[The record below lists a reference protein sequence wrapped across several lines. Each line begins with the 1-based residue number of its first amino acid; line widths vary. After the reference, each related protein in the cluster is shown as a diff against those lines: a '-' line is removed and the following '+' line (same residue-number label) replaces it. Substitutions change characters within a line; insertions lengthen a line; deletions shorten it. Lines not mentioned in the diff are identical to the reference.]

1 MKKHIPLIE
10 YHLTNHCNLNCKGCA
25 HFAPI
30 AEPWFA
36 NINEYKNDMEELS
49 SKVVVDELILFGGEP
64 LLHPNISEFLI
75 ESRKMLPNTKISVLT
90 NGLLVLER
98 ISELKDVFVQ
108 NDVWL
113 DITCYPIDVKY
124 QFMLKLLKAFRV
136 KYRIYNDL
144 EPIKTLRKHTL
155 SHERKE
161 NKWDCLMIRSK
172 SVQLKKGKLYICPLQ
187 AYIDIFNKFFNEDF
201 AVDDECILDLYKA
214 TDEEIVNMYF
224 RKNSFCEYCREPIE
238 KNKYSTSKKEKREW
252 T

>member
-36 NINEYKNDMEELS
+36 NINEYKKDMEELI

-75 ESRKMLPNTKISVLT
+75 ESRKMLPNAKISVLT

-172 SVQLKKGKLYICPLQ
+172 SVQLKNGKLYICPLQ

>member
-25 HFAPI
+25 HFSPI

-172 SVQLKKGKLYICPLQ
+172 SVQLKNGKLYICPLQ

>member
-36 NINEYKNDMEELS
+36 DINKYKNDMEELS
-49 SKVVVDELILFGGEP
+49 SKVIVDELILFGGEP

-75 ESRKMLPNTKISVLT
+75 ESRKILPNTKISVLT

-108 NDVWL
+108 NDILL
-113 DITCYPIDVKY
+113 DVTCYPIDVKY
-124 QFMLKLLKAFRV
+124 QFMLKLLKAFGV
-136 KYRIYNDL
+136 KYRVYNDL

-155 SHERKE
+155 SHEKKE
-161 NKWDCLMIRSK
+161 NEWDCLMIRSK
-172 SVQLKKGKLYICPLQ
+172 SVQLKDGKLYICPLQ

-214 TDEEIVNMYF
+214 TDEEIFNMYF
-224 RKNSFCEYCREPIE
+224 HKNSFCEYCREPIE
-238 KNKYSTSKKEKREW
+238 KNKYSTSKKEKSEW

>member
-36 NINEYKNDMEELS
+36 DINKYKNDMEELT

-64 LLHPNISEFLI
+64 LLHPNISEFLV

-108 NDVWL
+108 NDILL
-113 DITCYPIDVKY
+113 DVTCYPIDVKY
-124 QFMLKLLKAFRV
+124 QFMLKLLKAFGVR
-136 KYRIYNDL
+136 YRIYNDL

-155 SHERKE
+155 SHEKKE
-161 NKWDCLMIRSK
+161 NEWDCLMIRSK
-172 SVQLKKGKLYICPLQ
+172 SVQLKDGKLYICPLQ

-201 AVDDECILDLYKA
+201 TVNDECILDLYKA

-238 KNKYSTSKKEKREW
+238 KNKYSTSKKEKSEW

>member
-108 NDVWL
+108 NDVWF

-172 SVQLKKGKLYICPLQ
+172 SVQLKNGKLYICPLQ

>member
-25 HFAPI
+25 HFAPV

-36 NINEYKNDMEELS
+36 NINEYKKDMEELI

-75 ESRKMLPNTKISVLT
+75 ESRKMLPNAKISVLT

-124 QFMLKLLKAFRV
+124 QFMIKLLKAFGI

-144 EPIKTLRKHTL
+144 EPIKTLRKHIL
-155 SHERKE
+155 SHEKKE
-161 NKWDCLMIRSK
+161 NDWDCLMIRSK
-172 SVQLKKGKLYICPLQ
+172 SVQLKDGKLYICPLQ
-187 AYIDIFNKFFNEDF
+187 AYIDIFNKFFNESF
-201 AVDDECILDLYKA
+201 TVDNECILDLYKA

-238 KNKYSTSKKEKREW
+238 KNKYSTSKKEKSEW

>member
-161 NKWDCLMIRSK
+161 NK
-172 SVQLKKGKLYICPLQ
+172 SVQLKNGKLYICPLQ

>member
-161 NKWDCLMIRSK
+161 NEWDCLMIRSK
-172 SVQLKKGKLYICPLQ
+172 SVQLKQGKLYICPLQ

-238 KNKYSTSKKEKREW
+238 KNKYSTSKKEKSEW

>member
-36 NINEYKNDMEELS
+36 DINKYKNDMEELS

-64 LLHPNISEFLI
+64 LLHPNISEFLV
-75 ESRKMLPNTKISVLT
+75 ESRKILPNTKISVLT

-108 NDVWL
+108 NDILL
-113 DITCYPIDVKY
+113 DVTCYPIDVKY
-124 QFMLKLLKAFRV
+124 QFMLKLLKAFGV
-136 KYRIYNDL
+136 KYRVYNDL

-161 NKWDCLMIRSK
+161 NNWDCLMIRSK
-172 SVQLKKGKLYICPLQ
+172 SVQLKDGKLYICPLQ
-187 AYIDIFNKFFNEDF
+187 AYIDIFNKFFNENF
-201 AVDDECILDLYKA
+201 NVNDECILDLYKA
-214 TDEEIVNMYF
+214 TDEEIFNMYF
-224 RKNSFCEYCREPIE
+224 HKNSFCEYCREPIE
-238 KNKYSTSKKEKREW
+238 KNKYSTSKKEKSEW

>member
-64 LLHPNISEFLI
+64 LLHPNISEFLV
-75 ESRKMLPNTKISVLT
+75 ESRKILPNTKISVLT

-108 NDVWL
+108 NDILL
-113 DITCYPIDVKY
+113 DVTCYPIDVKY
-124 QFMLKLLKAFRV
+124 QFMLKLLKAFGV
-136 KYRIYNDL
+136 KYRVYNDL

-161 NKWDCLMIRSK
+161 NNWDCLMIRSK
-172 SVQLKKGKLYICPLQ
+172 SVQLKDGKLYICPLQ

>member
-64 LLHPNISEFLI
+64 LLHPNISEFLV
-75 ESRKMLPNTKISVLT
+75 ESRNMLPNAKISVLT

-108 NDVWL
+108 NDIWL

-124 QFMLKLLKAFRV
+124 QFMLKLLKAFGV
-136 KYRIYNDL
+136 KYRVYNDL

-155 SHERKE
+155 SYEKKE
-161 NKWDCLMIRSK
+161 NSWDCLMIKSK
-172 SVQLKKGKLYICPLQ
+172 SVQLKNGKLYICPLQ

-224 RKNSFCEYCREPIE
+224 HKNSFCEYCREPIE
-238 KNKYSTSKKEKREW
+238 KNKYSTSKKEKSEW

>member
-36 NINEYKNDMEELS
+36 DINKYKNDMEELS
-49 SKVVVDELILFGGEP
+49 SKVIVDELILFGGEP

-172 SVQLKKGKLYICPLQ
+172 SVQLKNGKLYICPLQ

>member
-172 SVQLKKGKLYICPLQ
+172 SVQLKNGKLYICPLQ

-238 KNKYSTSKKEKREW
+238 KNKYSTSKKEKSEW

>member
-75 ESRKMLPNTKISVLT
+75 ESRKMLQNTKISVLT

-172 SVQLKKGKLYICPLQ
+172 SVQLKNGKLYICPLQ

>member
-155 SHERKE
+155 SHEKKE

-172 SVQLKKGKLYICPLQ
+172 SVQLKDGKLYICPLQ

>member
-172 SVQLKKGKLYICPLQ
+172 SVQLKNGKLYICPLQ